1 MREEERVKQS
11 SFVGEQEGFLKGK
24 IESKNKLHNI

>member
-11 SFVGEQEGFLKGK
+11 NLVGEQAGFLKGN
-24 IESKNKLHNI
+24 IELKDRIHNL